1 MCCSRTRA
9 PKHRETRSATSEA
22 SSAVRP
28 PSAPNSTLP
37 LSAPMALPP
46 PQRDASW
53 LGPPLEFTHAQQP
66 SPRFSSTTT
75 RRPAKSNEIAIGCYA
90 SLHTPM
96 THLRSLLVH
105 WLVRVRV
112 HLLPA
117 PPVVQI
123 EVVLLIVVST
133 AHRRQRFQTLANA
146 PCCRDRTAVVGSTP
160 HITSAHKPCSQSPSS
175 EPPPPSRCGT
185 CVCSAG

>member
-1 MCCSRTRA
+1 MRA

-146 PCCRDRTAVVGSTP
+146 RCCRDRTAVVGSTP

>member
-1 MCCSRTRA
+1 MHA

-22 SSAVRP
+22 SLAVRP
-28 PSAPNSTLP
+28 PSAPNSTLH
-37 LSAPMALPP
+37 LSAPPVLPP

-53 LGPPLEFTHAQQP
+53 SEPPLEFTHAQQP

-90 SLHTPM
+90 SLIGHM

-105 WLVRVRV
+105 RLVCVRI

-133 AHRRQRFQTLANA
+133 AHRRQQSQTLANA
-146 PCCRDRTAVVGSTP
+146 PCCRGRTAAVGSTP
-160 HITSAHKPCSQSPSS
+160 HIASAHKPCSQSPSS
-175 EPPPPSRCGT
+175 EPPPPSHCGT

>member
-37 LSAPMALPP
+37 LSAPPALPP

-105 WLVRVRV
+105 WLARVRV

>member
-1 MCCSRTRA
+1 MHA

-37 LSAPMALPP
+37 LSAPPVLPP

-53 LGPPLEFTHAQQP
+53 SEPPLEFTHIQQP
-66 SPRFSSTTT
+66 SPRFSSTTM

-90 SLHTPM
+90 SFFGHM

-105 WLVRVRV
+105 RLVRVRI

-133 AHRRQRFQTLANA
+133 AHRRQQSQTLANA
-146 PCCRDRTAVVGSTP
+146 PCCRGRTAAVGSTP
-160 HITSAHKPCSQSPSS
+160 HIASAH
-175 EPPPPSRCGT
+175 
-185 CVCSAG
+185 